1 MITCIADNIVSPL
14 GRTTEENLQ
23 AVLAGQSML
32 RLHEHVFA
40 GVEPFCASLFEERP
54 SFAAL
59 CIESA
64 ERALAQTAVDAS
76 AAEVVFVISTTKGD
90 HQDLITPAQQIAQH
104 FHNPNQPIVVSNA
117 CISGVSAEIV
127 AARLLESNVCRTCVV
142 IGCDVQTQFIVSGFQ
157 SFKALSQ
164 QPCRP
169 FDKDRVGLNLGEA
182 AATMVLQQAD
192 TDGWHLLA
200 GAMHN
205 DANHISGPSRT
216 GEGSYRCLKDVLGD
230 TPVACVS
237 VHGTATAYNDE
248 MESIALSRAGMSE
261 VPLSALKG
269 YFGHTMGAA
278 GVLETILTMHA
289 ADQGVVLASRGYQE
303 QGTSCPTGIANKVRY
318 VPQTDIVKLLSGFGG
333 CNAAVRWTKRAAETL
348 SGNAATQLKTLAE
361 LTLTA
366 KDDLT
371 ALYREQVGNYP
382 KFFKM
387 DPLSRLGFIG
397 TELLV
402 KQMAEPLSEN
412 SHVIFANRSASIAND
427 RLYEQTI
434 CDPSNYFPSPAVFV
448 YTLPNI
454 VTGEIAIRHHLYG
467 ETMSYVMDS
476 ENEWWRLVPALL
488 PEGRSIVA
496 WAECTSKTDYYLH
509 MRLIEKR

>member
-1 MITCIADNIVSPL
+1 MHTDVWDS
-14 GRTTEENLQ
+14 
-23 AVLAGQSML
+23 
-32 RLHEHVFA
+32 
-40 GVEPFCASLFEERP
+40 VEPVCASLFEECP

-64 ERALAQTAVDAS
+64 ERALAQADVDAS
-76 AAEVVFVISTTKGD
+76 AAEVLFVISTTKGD
-90 HQDLITPAQQIAQH
+90 HQHLITPAQQIVQH
-104 FHNPNQPIVVSNA
+104 FCNPNQPIVVSNA
-117 CISGVSAEIV
+117 CISGVCAEIV

-200 GAMHN
+200 GAIHN

-216 GEGSYRCLKDVLGD
+216 GEGSYRCLKDVLGN

-289 ADQGVVLASRGYQE
+289 IEAGVILPSRGFAE
-303 QGTSCPTGIANKVRY
+303 QGTTYPVGISAEAREAGEG
-318 VPQTDIVKLLSGFGG
+318 DIVKLMSGFGG
-333 CNAAVRWTKRAAETL
+333 CNAAVRWSKLPQQESSIGSSKRIEVLGSLTL
-348 SGNAATQLKTLAE
+348 SSA
-361 LTLTA
+361 
-366 KDDLT
+366 DDLT
-371 ALYREQVGNYP
+371 ALYREHVGDYP

-397 TELLV
+397 TELLL
-402 KQMAEPLSEN
+402 KQTGVSLSEN

-427 RLYEQTI
+427 RLYEATI
-434 CDPSNYFPSPAVFV
+434 ADPEQYFPSPAVFV

-454 VTGEIAIRHHLYG
+454 VTGEIAIRHHLHG
-467 ETMSYVMDS
+467 ESMFYVLES
-476 ENEWWRLVPALL
+476 EDEWWRLVPALL

-509 MRLIEKR
+509 MRLIEK